1 MSKVLSLD
9 YEFEHDY
16 SLIAITSTLEDYRL
30 AYYLNRNLN
39 INLNSDPKG
48 LEFTNK
54 NCSFIVFNYICN
66 LNFYSW
72 SLLANKHIFTVINTD
87 TNYLF
92 EEDSKTNYLIDEK
105 KEVDYFLKING
116 DFNTNALQSLIQ
128 NIKKIKGVITSYT
141 IDPLSLKSKDYL
153 IF

>member
-1 MSKVLSLD
+1 MSKILSLD

-16 SLIAITSTLEDYRL
+16 SLIAINSTLEDYRL
-30 AYYLNRNLN
+30 AYSLNKSLN

-48 LEFTNK
+48 LEFTDK
-54 NCSFIVFNYICN
+54 NCSFIVFNYTCN
-66 LNFYSW
+66 NFYSW
-72 SLLANKHIFTVINTD
+72 SLLANKYIFTVKNTD
-87 TNYLF
+87 ENYLF

-105 KEVDYFLKING
+105 KEVDFFLKIIG
-116 DFNTNALQSLIQ
+116 DFDINSLQSLIQ

-141 IDPLSLKSKDYL
+141 INPLTLKSKDYL